1 MDFSD
6 GPCAG
11 FTVASGSGS
20 RNGFATASSASV
32 SLRTHRSSACTKI
45 RSTSASASA
54 RASRRR
60 DQRVS
65 SRNLRAA
72 STPWFDICRGFFEAW
87 WVTNYRILA
96 ADGVSPKGIAVLTE
110 SPNFQVETVSG
121 GLKEDELI
129 AKIADI
135 DALVI
140 RSATKVTA
148 KALAAATR
156 LKVIGRAGVG
166 VDNVNV
172 EAATERGIVVMNTP
186 GGNTISTAEQTF
198 SLLLSLARKIPQAH
212 ASMVAGKWDRKSFEG
227 TELCGKTLGVIG
239 MGRIGGE
246 VARRAT
252 AFGMNVIAYDPYLV
266 QSRARALQVELA
278 DELESL
284 LAKADFITVHMH
296 LTPETKYILN
306 ATTLA
311 KCKPGVRIINCARG
325 GLVEEAALL
334 EALKSGHVA
343 GAALDVFEKEPPA
356 DDLPFRSLPN
366 VVLTPHLGA
375 STSEAQESV
384 GIEIAQ
390 AISEFLLNGVI
401 NNAVNVPN
409 VDLRTLALIR
419 PYLGLG
425 EKLGKVLAQMT
436 PPGFDS
442 LTINYTGKVSEAETV
457 PITRA
462 ILKGLLFQCSDVAI
476 NEVNAPR
483 AAQNLGI
490 KVMETKTAE
499 GGEYTD
505 LITVSATKGDKHYE
519 VAATIYGVHPRIVR
533 LNGHNLEASPEG
545 ILLIVE
551 NQDRPGMV
559 GWIGTLLAK
568 HKINIA
574 NMSLGRYEAGG
585 KALSVLNLDSMPT
598 PELLKEIE

>member
-1 MDFSD
+1 MINALPR
-6 GPCAG
+6 G
-11 FTVASGSGS
+11 
-20 RNGFATASSASV
+20 SSAR
-32 SLRTHRSSACTKI
+32 SL
-45 RSTSASASA
+45 
-54 RASRRR
+54 
-60 DQRVS
+60 
-65 SRNLRAA
+65 
-72 STPWFDICRGFFEAW
+72 TPWFDICRGFFEAW
-87 WVTNYRILA
+87 QVTNYRILA
-96 ADGVSPKGIAVLTE
+96 ADGVSPKGIAVLTD
-110 SPNFQVETVSG
+110 SPHFQVEVSSG

-129 AKIADI
+129 ARIADI

-198 SLLLSLARKIPQAH
+198 SLLLALTRKIPQAH
-212 ASMVAGKWDRKSFEG
+212 ASMVAGKWDKKSFEG
-227 TELCGKTLGVIG
+227 TELNGKTLGIIG

-246 VARRAT
+246 VARRAI

-266 QSRARALQVELA
+266 SSRARSLQVELA
-278 DELESL
+278 DDLGTL
-284 LAKADFITVHMH
+284 LGRADFITVHMH
-296 LTPETKYILN
+296 LTAETKYILN

-343 GAALDVFEKEPPA
+343 GAALDVYEKEPPA
-356 DDLPFRSLPN
+356 DDLPFRGLPN

-384 GIEIAQ
+384 GIEIAH
-390 AISEFLLNGVI
+390 AISEFLINGIV

-505 LITVSATKGDKHYE
+505 LITLSATKGDKHYE

-574 NMSLGRYEAGG
+574 SMSLSRGETGG
-585 KALSVLNLDSMPT
+585 KALSILNLDST
-598 PELLKEIE
+598 PSEAVIKEIEGESGILSVTVAKL

>member
-1 MDFSD
+1 M
-6 GPCAG
+6 
-11 FTVASGSGS
+11 
-20 RNGFATASSASV
+20 
-32 SLRTHRSSACTKI
+32 
-45 RSTSASASA
+45 
-54 RASRRR
+54 
-60 DQRVS
+60 
-65 SRNLRAA
+65 
-72 STPWFDICRGFFEAW
+72 
-87 WVTNYRILA
+87 TNYRILA
-96 ADGVSPKGIAVLTE
+96 ADGVSPKGIAVLSE
-110 SPNFQVETVSG
+110 NPQFQVESSAK
-121 GLKEDELI
+121 GLSEEELI
-129 AKIADI
+129 ARIGDL

-212 ASMVAGKWDRKSFEG
+212 ASMVAGKWDKKSFEG
-227 TELCGKTLGVIG
+227 TELNGKTLGIIG

-246 VARRAT
+246 VARRAI
-252 AFGMNVIAYDPYLV
+252 AFGMDVIAYDPYLV
-266 QSRARALQVELA
+266 QSRARSLQVELA
-278 DELESL
+278 DRLDTLLER
-284 LAKADFITVHMH
+284 ADFITVHMH
-296 LTPETKYILN
+296 MTPETKGILN

-311 KCKPGVRIINCARG
+311 KCKKGVRIINCARG
-325 GLVEEAALL
+325 GLVDEAALL
-334 EALKSGHVA
+334 EALKSGQVG

-356 DDLPFRSLPN
+356 DDLPFRALPN

-384 GIEIAQ
+384 GIEIAHGV
-390 AISEFLLNGVI
+390 SEFLLKGIV

-409 VDLRTLALIR
+409 VDLRTLSLIR

-425 EKLGKVLAQMT
+425 EKLGRLLAQMAPHRIET
-436 PPGFDS
+436 

-457 PITRA
+457 PITRSV
-462 ILKGLLFQCSDVAI
+462 LKGLLFQCSEVAV

-490 KVMETKTAE
+490 KVVETRSADA
-499 GGEYTD
+499 GEYTD
-505 LITVSATKGDKHYE
+505 LITVEAAKGEKRYE
-519 VAATIYGVHPRIVR
+519 AAATIYGVHPRIVR

-574 NMSLGRYEAGG
+574 SMSLSRGETGG
-585 KALSVLNLDSMPT
+585 KALSVLNLDSTPS
-598 PELLKEIE
+598 PELLKEIEAESGILSVLVAKL

>member
-1 MDFSD
+1 V
-6 GPCAG
+6 PA
-11 FTVASGSGS
+11 
-20 RNGFATASSASV
+20 
-32 SLRTHRSSACTKI
+32 
-45 RSTSASASA
+45 
-54 RASRRR
+54 
-60 DQRVS
+60 
-65 SRNLRAA
+65 
-72 STPWFDICRGFFEAW
+72 FDISAGILEHRE
-87 WVTNYRILA
+87 VTKYRILA
-96 ADGVSPKGIAVLTE
+96 ADGVSPKGIAVLTD
-110 SPNFQVETVSG
+110 SPHFEVEVSSS

-129 AKIADI
+129 ARIADI

-186 GGNTISTAEQTF
+186 GGNTLSTAEQTF
-198 SLLLSLARKIPQAH
+198 SLLLALSRKIPQAH
-212 ASMVAGKWDRKSFEG
+212 ASMVAGKWDKKSFEG
-227 TELCGKTLGVIG
+227 TELNGKTLGIIG

-246 VARRAT
+246 VARRAI

-266 QSRARALQVELA
+266 TSRARSLQVELA
-278 DELESL
+278 DDLGTL
-284 LAKADFITVHMH
+284 LGRADFITVHMH
-296 LTPETKYILN
+296 LTAETKYILN
-306 ATTLA
+306 AATIA

-325 GLVEEAALL
+325 GLVEEAALF

-375 STSEAQESV
+375 STSEAQENV
-384 GIEIAQ
+384 GIEIAH
-390 AISEFLLNGVI
+390 AISEFLINGII

-505 LITVSATKGDKHYE
+505 LITVEATKGDKHYE

-574 NMSLGRYEAGG
+574 SMSLSRGETGG
-585 KALSVLNLDSMPT
+585 KALSILNLDST
-598 PELLKEIE
+598 PSEAVIKEIEAESGILSVTVAKL